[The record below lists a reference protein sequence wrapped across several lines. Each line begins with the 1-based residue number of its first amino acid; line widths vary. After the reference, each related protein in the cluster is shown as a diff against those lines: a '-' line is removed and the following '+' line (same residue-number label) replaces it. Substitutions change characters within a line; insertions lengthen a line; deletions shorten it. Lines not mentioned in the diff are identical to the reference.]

1 MKPIYT
7 TMRLIISISTV
18 FILLYAAA
26 CAQAPTI
33 PNKDIQIATAVM
45 AAGEADRADAT
56 VYGYDS
62 EGNVVKIREGS
73 NNTICVADNP
83 NQEGFNI
90 ASYHINLEPFMARGR
105 ALRAEGKNPQEIFDM
120 REKEA
125 KEGSLKMPETPSTL
139 QLVYGKEGKYNA
151 ETGELEGTKY
161 RSVVYI
167 PWATA
172 ESTGLPLKPVVPGA
186 AWLMDPGTHRA
197 HIMITPPQE

>member
-1 MKPIYT
+1 MKPIYI

-18 FILLYAAA
+18 FLLLCAAA

-33 PNKDIQIATAVM
+33 PNKDLQIATAVM

-73 NNTICVADNP
+73 NNTICVADDP

-105 ALRAEGKNPQEIFDM
+105 ALRAEGKNPQEIFHT

-125 KEGSLKMPETPSTL
+125 KAGTLKMPETPSTL

-151 ETGELEGTKY
+151 ETGELEGTNY

>member
-1 MKPIYT
+1 
-7 TMRLIISISTV
+7 MRLILSISTV
-18 FILLYAAA
+18 FLFLCVAA

-33 PNKDIQIATAVM
+33 PNKDLQIATAVM
-45 AAGEADRADAT
+45 ALQEGDRAGAM

-62 EGNVVKIREGS
+62 EGTLVKLREGT
-73 NNTICVADNP
+73 NKMVCLADNP
-83 NQEGFNI
+83 NQEGFQI

-105 ALRAEGKNPQEIFDM
+105 ALKAEGKNPKEVFDT

-125 KEGSLKMPETPSTL
+125 KDGSLKMPDTPSTL
-139 QLVYGKEGKYNA
+139 QLVYGKEGTYNA
-151 ETGELEGTKY
+151 ETGELENTNY

-172 ESTGLPLKPVVPGA
+172 ESTGLPLEPIIPGA

-197 HIMITPPQE
+197 HIMITPPQ

>member
-1 MKPIYT
+1 
-7 TMRLIISISTV
+7 MRLILSISTA
-18 FILLYAAA
+18 FLLLCAAA

-33 PNKDIQIATAVM
+33 PNKDLQIATAVM
-45 AAGEADRADAT
+45 ALQEGDRAGAM

-62 EGNVVKIREGS
+62 EGNVVKLREGT
-73 NNTICVADNP
+73 NKMVCLADNP
-83 NQEGFNI
+83 KQEGFQI

-105 ALRAEGKNPQEIFDM
+105 ALKAEGKNPKEVFDT

-139 QLVYGKEGKYNA
+139 QLVYGKEGKYNT
-151 ETGELEGTKY
+151 ETGELENTNY

-172 ESTGLPLKPVVPGA
+172 ESTGLPLEPIIPGA

-197 HIMITPPQE
+197 HIMITPPQ